1 MMQTAFGE
9 SFVRTVTAEQAF
21 TDWRKLAEAIRREPV
36 KVVGGGEAAMVVMT
50 EADYEKLT
58 GTRMSL
64 ADAIA
69 QPNASDVDFDP
80 PKAGKI
86 FQPADLG

>member
-1 MMQTAFGE
+1 
-9 SFVRTVTAEQAF
+9 
-21 TDWRKLAEAIRREPV
+21 
-36 KVVGGGEAAMVVMT
+36 MVVMT